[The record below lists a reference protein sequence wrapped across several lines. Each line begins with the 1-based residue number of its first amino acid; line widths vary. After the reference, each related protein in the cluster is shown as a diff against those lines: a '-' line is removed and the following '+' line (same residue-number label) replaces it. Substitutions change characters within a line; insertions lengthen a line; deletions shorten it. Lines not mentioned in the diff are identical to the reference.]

1 MESDG
6 SKITKP
12 KRVRTV
18 PYRKWSS
25 EEQQKLI
32 TYMRDN
38 RPIEKPTAQVYY
50 KKILETQNLRLDWSL
65 VRLKA
70 RHLRQCYTKARAWQN
85 STGALAMQDA
95 ESTESIILRTCPFFY
110 DLEDIFGYKE
120 FQSNEFVMDTE
131 ALENNSTSTT
141 DDFDAGSTTTNANVA
156 TTPEESFQE
165 VGLESTCNTINR
177 KAIYSRTGLADVLT
191 MHTGLIK
198 VKQQK
203 LEIQSKMKD
212 REPSLKEKECDLQY
226 EKFLFEKEK
235 CNSEERI
242 RTLEIEMKEKLALKE
257 LEMKGQIAMEELKI
271 KK

>member
-1 MESDG
+1 MESEG

-12 KRVRTV
+12 KRVRKAA
-18 PYRKWSS
+18 YRKWSN

-50 KKILETQNLRLDWSL
+50 KQFLETQNLRLDWSL

-70 RHLRQCYTKARAWQN
+70 RHLRQWYTKARAWQN
-85 STGALAMQDA
+85 STEAGAMEDG
-95 ESTESIILRTCPFFY
+95 ESTESIILRTCPLFY

-120 FQSNEFVMDTE
+120 FQSNALVLDTE
-131 ALENNSTSTT
+131 ALENNYTSTT
-141 DDFDAGSTTTNANVA
+141 DDFVAGSSANVA
-156 TTPEESFQE
+156 TTPKDIFQE
-165 VGLESTCNTINR
+165 VGPESTCNTINR
-177 KAIYSRTGLADVLT
+177 KGVYSRTGVADVLT

-203 LEIQSKMKD
+203 LEIESKMKD
-212 REPSLKEKECDLQY
+212 RELSLKEKEFDLQY
-226 EKFLFEKEK
+226 QKFLFEKEK

-242 RTLEIEMKEKLALKE
+242 RILEIEMKENWL
-257 LEMKGQIAMEELKI
+257 
-271 KK
+271 